1 MTIPNSSRYFDNR
14 NCKNYPCHKDIE
26 NINCLFCYCPC
37 YPYVDC
43 GGDYT
48 LTKGI
53 KDCSECLFPHI
64 PENYDKVV
72 DFLKRKLK
80 PN

>member
-1 MTIPNSSRYFDNR
+1 
-14 NCKNYPCHKDIE
+14 
-26 NINCLFCYCPC
+26 
-37 YPYVDC
+37 VDC